1 MKKQRIGIVG
11 DGLAGLMTA
20 LALNDLQT
28 LDVQI
33 IAKKNKLKKDKRTT
47 AISASNYEFFHR
59 VLDKLDNKLFWPSKK
74 INLFYESNEKKINFL
89 NFNEDNNNLL
99 YIFH

>member
-20 LALNDLQT
+20 LALNDLAT

-33 IAKKNKLKKDKRTT
+33 IAKKNNLKKDKRTT
-47 AISASNYEFFHR
+47 AISASNYEFFHH
-59 VLDKLDNKLFWPSKK
+59 VLDKLNKRLFWPSKQIK
-74 INLFYESNEKKINFL
+74 LFYESNEKKINFL
-89 NFNEDNNNLL
+89 NFNEDNNNL
-99 YIFH
+99 

>member
-1 MKKQRIGIVG
+1 MKKQRICIVG

-20 LALNDLQT
+20 LALNDLPT

-47 AISASNYEFFHR
+47 AISASNYKFFNR
-59 VLDKLDNKLFWPSKK
+59 VLDKLDKRLFWPC
-74 INLFYESNEKKINFL
+74 
-89 NFNEDNNNLL
+89 LL
-99 YIFH
+99 YTSPSPRDRQKSRMPSSA